1 MLFIDEF
8 AAVRRLRQP
17 FILAKDG
24 MEGFTVPHD
33 ATALLILLFV
43 FVVWMREFIAL
54 EVEDSAA
61 LDDVLKAEAFTDR
74 CVKPAGKGDMHLTLN
89 FLGEVDPSVN
99 HAIAAA
105 MDDVCR
111 VVSRY
116 RVEYRGIGAFPS
128 RNRPSVIWVGVID
141 SGETSKINALLSER
155 LSILGFPA
163 EARPFHPHITLARV
177 KCRVGEGKLEGLFR
191 DWEEKSFGFQEIR
204 KVFLKKSELTPQ
216 GAIHTSLH
224 VSRLR
229 T

>member
-1 MLFIDEF
+1 MRHTL
-8 AAVRRLRQP
+8 
-17 FILAKDG
+17 ILAKG
-24 MEGFTVPHD
+24 GTGGFTVPRC
-33 ATALLILLFV
+33 ATALLILLCGIFI
-43 FVVWMREFIAL
+43 WMREFIAF
-54 EVEDSAA
+54 EVEYPAA
-61 LDDVLKAEAFTDR
+61 LDEILKSEAFSDR
-74 CVKPAGKGDMHLTLN
+74 CAKPAGRDDMHLTLN

-99 HAIAAA
+99 QAIAGA
-105 MDDVCR
+105 MDDICR

-128 RNRPSVIWVGVID
+128 RNRPSVIWVGVTD

-177 KCRVGEGKLEGLFR
+177 KCRLGEGKLERLFR

-204 KVFLKKSELTPQ
+204 EVFLKKSELTPQ
-216 GAIHTSLH
+216 GAVHTSLH

>member
-1 MLFIDEF
+1 M
-8 AAVRRLRQP
+8 VVWRMRKP
-17 FILAKDG
+17 PTLAKDG
-24 MEGFTVPHD
+24 TEGFTVPPH
-33 ATALLILLFV
+33 ATVLLMLLFV
-43 FVVWMREFIAL
+43 MVVWMREFIAL
-54 EVEDSAA
+54 EVENPAA
-61 LDDVLKAEAFTDR
+61 LDDVLKAEALTDG
-74 CVKPAGKGDMHLTLN
+74 CVKPAGRGDMHLTLI

-99 HAIAAA
+99 QAIAGA

-116 RVEYRGIGAFPS
+116 RVEYRGIDAFPS
-128 RNRPSVIWVGVID
+128 RNRPSVIWVGVTD